1 MRRILASPSPNSNY
15 THLIVFSRI
24 LRGANAST
32 LSNPNPTP
40 KRRDLIL
47 LAALIEYPGFDL
59 ILYETGCAEN
69 LEVVRTYP
77 LLHSFTHKRKA
88 NTNPYKKNWGAPIT
102 DIFPRTTY
110 THTQRLPAAIKET
123 GNDISDV
130 RAVIM
135 GHLHLDH
142 AGGLEHFVNSNVPIY
157 VHEEELKHA
166 CWAVA
171 TGADL
176 GVYLSHYL
184 HLDALNW
191 KTFSEG
197 TVDLFRGITLH
208 HAPGHTPGLCMM
220 QVNLERDGTFIWTS
234 DMFHVRENFE
244 EERAHGGLARDHCAW
259 VRSLGLVKRLQGLFG
274 ATLVFGHDRDVAM
287 GLMGTKYYE

>member
-47 LAALIEYPGFDL
+47 LAALIEYPGFGL

-77 LLHSFTHKRKA
+77 LLHSFTHQQILIPWNTELGRPTNRHLPPNHIHTHAKTPRRNKRNRQRHLRRPRRNNGPPTPRPRRRA
-88 NTNPYKKNWGAPIT
+88 GALRKQQRAHLRARRRTQARMLGRSHRRRSRRVPEPLLT
-102 DIFPRTTY
+102 PR
-110 THTQRLPAAIKET
+110 RAELE
-123 GNDISDV
+123 DV
-130 RAVIM
+130 
-135 GHLHLDH
+135 L
-142 AGGLEHFVNSNVPIY
+142 
-157 VHEEELKHA
+157 
-166 CWAVA
+166 
-171 TGADL
+171 
-176 GVYLSHYL
+176 
-184 HLDALNW
+184 
-191 KTFSEG
+191 EG